1 MSIGKKIALGFAA
14 TLAILAVDGAV
25 AYRSTLGMIGSAER
39 VRHSYQVLE
48 ALDALSCRLGEAEA
62 LERLYLASARP
73 EGLAEYRRAA
83 PRIGRATARLIGL
96 DPTIAGG
103 DDLIGAID
111 GLRAEADRRV
121 DARGRGDG
129 AGPSPE
135 GPGFGPAR
143 GAIAAI
149 RDRETA
155 ELGRRD
161 EVEGEAER
169 RAIFA
174 IVYGTLAAAIF
185 SALVGFATVR
195 GLTRSVGAL
204 VEGTGRIGDGQF
216 THRIEVGSDDEFGRL
231 AAAFNRMAESLR
243 TTMVHAEAEA
253 ITRGRAEGLLASLR
267 EAVGHLASATAEILA
282 GTAQQASGMQEQAA
296 AVTQAVATVEQVAG
310 TAAQAARRAR
320 DVGDAAQRNL
330 EVGQA
335 GQVAIE
341 GSIAALDRLN
351 GQVEATAEGILTLAE
366 QAQAI
371 GEIIASVGDIAEQ
384 TNLLALNAAI
394 EASRAG
400 EHGRGFA
407 VVAGE
412 VKALADQSKRATARV
427 RQILSEIQKAT
438 HAAVRS
444 TEEVTRGVAAAIE
457 VGGRTGETINALAG
471 TLADAASA
479 AAQIVASAGQQATG
493 MAQINQAMHHLD
505 RVSRQNLLATRQVEQ
520 AARNLDAL
528 GHRLAGLGEG

>member
-1 MSIGKKIALGFAA
+1 M
-14 TLAILAVDGAV
+14 
-25 AYRSTLGMIGSAER
+25 
-39 VRHSYQVLE
+39 
-48 ALDALSCRLGEAEA
+48 
-62 LERLYLASARP
+62 AR
-73 EGLAEYRRAA
+73 LAE
-83 PRIGRATARLIGL
+83 L
-96 DPTIAGG
+96 AGG
-103 DDLIGAID
+103 GLGAGRKPDDLA
-111 GLRAEADRRV
+111 GLISGLQAQANRRV
-121 DARGRGDG
+121 ESLA
-129 AGPSPE
+129 AGGPAADPNLPE
-135 GPGFGPAR
+135 AGSDLGPAR
-143 GAIAAI
+143 AAIAAV
-149 RDRETA
+149 RDEETA

-161 EVEGEAER
+161 SEEGDR
-169 RAIFA
+169 QRQAIFA
-174 IVYGTLAAAIF
+174 VLYGTLAAALL
-185 SALVGFATVR
+185 SALVGFATIR
-195 GLTRSVGAL
+195 GLTRSVHAL
-204 VEGTGRIGDGQF
+204 VEGTARIGDGQF
-216 THRIEVGSDDEFGRL
+216 THRIDVDARDEFGRL

-253 ITRGRAEGLLASLR
+253 ITRARAEGLLRSLR
-267 EAVGHLASATAEILA
+267 EAVGHLSSATAEILA
-282 GTAQQASGMQEQAA
+282 GTAQQAAGMQEQAS
-296 AVTQAVATVEQVAG
+296 AVAQAVATVDQVAQ
-310 TAAQAARRAR
+310 TAAQAAQRAR

-330 EVGQA
+330 EIGQA
-335 GQVAIE
+335 GQSAIE

-427 RQILSEIQKAT
+427 RQILGEVQKAT
-438 HAAVRS
+438 HAAVLS
-444 TEEVTRGVAAAIE
+444 TEEVTRGVASAIV
-457 VGGRTGETINALAG
+457 VGGRTGETINALAE

-479 AAQIVASAGQQATG
+479 SAQIVASAGQQATG
-493 MAQINQAMHHLD
+493 MAQIGQAMRHLD

-528 GHRLAGLGEG
+528 GHRLSGLGED